1 MPRPRAQDYDDK
13 RRAIL
18 RRAGALF
25 ARRGYTGASISMI
38 ARGCGM
44 SKALLYHYYNDKE
57 SLLFDIISSHL
68 DELIEGVERAA
79 QAAKLPRERFHA
91 VAAALLEAY
100 READDEHQVQLSA
113 LKLLPAERQEVL
125 RAMERRLVAVFS
137 SALGEALPAIGRDH
151 GLLMPV
157 TMSVFGM
164 LNWHYLWFREGG
176 RVSRADYARLVT
188 EMVLAG
194 AEAAAKAIEA
204 PGAAHEV
211 DLARSR

>member
-1 MPRPRAQDYDDK
+1 MPRPRAQDYDEK

-18 RRAGALF
+18 RRAAALF

-38 ARGCGM
+38 AHACGM

-57 SLLFDIISSHL
+57 SLLFDIISAHL
-68 DELIEGVERAA
+68 EELIEGVERAA

-113 LKLLPAERQEVL
+113 LKLLPSERQEVL
-125 RAMERRLVAVFS
+125 KAMERRLVAVFAA
-137 SALGEALPAIGRDH
+137 ALGEALPAIGRDR
-151 GLLMPV
+151 GMLMPL

-176 RVSRADYARLVT
+176 RMSRGDYARLVT
-188 EMVLAG
+188 ELVLAG
-194 AEAAAKAIEA
+194 AQAAADAMPA
-204 PGAAHEV
+204 PAAAHEV
-211 DLARSR
+211 ELARGR